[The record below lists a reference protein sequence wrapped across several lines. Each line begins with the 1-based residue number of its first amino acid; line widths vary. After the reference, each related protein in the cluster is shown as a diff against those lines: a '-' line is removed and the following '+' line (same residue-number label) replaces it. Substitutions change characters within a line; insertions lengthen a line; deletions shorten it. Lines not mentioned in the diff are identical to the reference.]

1 MHLTKE
7 QLLAFLG
14 EAKKH
19 SECHWLLF
27 ALCYLHGLRISE
39 ALDLTAANIRDGFIT
54 VKRLKG
60 SLKTTQA
67 LIEHE
72 HELLNEK
79 PALER
84 MCSKLKPTDRIFK
97 FGSGKGEWRRTQSWR
112 LMKRYGSLAGIP
124 DHLLHPHIL
133 KHTCGMA
140 AIPRGIEYTQRYL
153 GHRSLA
159 STGAYIRKTDEEA
172 CAAIQKFL

>member
-1 MHLTKE
+1 MECARNDAMRAMPSIVRESGARGVAMHLTKE

-79 PALER
+79 P
-84 MCSKLKPTDRIFK
+84 
-97 FGSGKGEWRRTQSWR
+97 
-112 LMKRYGSLAGIP
+112 
-124 DHLLHPHIL
+124 
-133 KHTCGMA
+133 
-140 AIPRGIEYTQRYL
+140 
-153 GHRSLA
+153 
-159 STGAYIRKTDEEA
+159 
-172 CAAIQKFL
+172 